1 RTIVFHGEKDRVV
14 DPRNATLIVAGLSED
29 GQETRE
35 TGRTGGRDWS
45 RVCRHGADGRPGVE
59 LWLVEG
65 AGHAWSGGDASGS
78 FTDASGPS
86 ASAEMLRFFAPE

>member
-35 TGRTGGRDWS
+35 TGRTAGRGWS
-45 RVCRHGADGRPGVE
+45 RLCRQGADGRPGVE
-59 LWLVEG
+59 LWLVED

-86 ASAEMLRFFAPE
+86 ASAEMLRFFAAE